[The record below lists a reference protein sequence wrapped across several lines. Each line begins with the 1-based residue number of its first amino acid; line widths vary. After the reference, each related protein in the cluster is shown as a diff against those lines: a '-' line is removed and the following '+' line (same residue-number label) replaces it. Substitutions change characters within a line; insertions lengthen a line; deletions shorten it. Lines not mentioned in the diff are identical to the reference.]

1 MTKILSIVL
10 GVLVLA
16 AVAGSIFVFSM
27 KPSTN
32 RDSVHPLDT
41 VQLWI
46 CLAEEEPHDFSLT
59 VRELAALSDVGV
71 KCPTCGASEDLSR
84 ALECPECGRHYPA
97 GRYNASPT
105 HCLHCNAELPGAEI
119 NIFHGHEGH

>member
-1 MTKILSIVL
+1 MTKVLSIVL

-16 AVAGSIFVFSM
+16 AIAGAVIVSTL
-27 KPSTN
+27 KPSTD
-32 RDSVHPLDT
+32 RDLAHPLDM

-46 CLAEEEPHDFSLT
+46 CLAQDEPHDFSMT
-59 VRELAALSDVGV
+59 VRELAEHSGKSVH
-71 KCPTCGASEDLSR
+71 CPTCGASEELSR
-84 ALECPECGRHYPA
+84 ALECPECGRHYPV